1 MSTTQTL
8 WLMYKGEGDLQRKIR
23 EGYIN
28 DPEAQRLLGELRKGK
43 ALKEVKLL
51 DGLLKYKQSR
61 LYVPQGK
68 LRLLVLKEEH
78 DSPIAGH
85 RGEKTTIAAVSKRY
99 YWPGMKDEV
108 AHFVKTCVKCQ
119 MNRASYQK
127 QAGLLQPLPIP
138 PGPWHSISMDF
149 ITSLPESQGYDAIF
163 VMVDRF
169 SKLAHMVP
177 TVGTATA
184 LETAK
189 LFLNAWWKHHGL
201 PKVIVSDRDPKFTSA
216 FWRHFFRKVGTK
228 LTFSTAFHPQTDGQT
243 ERVNGVLNQYL
254 RNFVSADQRDWA
266 DYVSLAEFSYNAATH
281 SATKQSPFKVAYG
294 VDPLQP
300 TDLALEGAHS
310 TLEFNQ
316 DGEDLAKKREQV
328 LEKTKLLL
336 EKAQKR
342 YEKQV
347 NAGRRE
353 VEYEV
358 GQKVLLNVKNFTM
371 PEGLT
376 PKFMSKFA
384 GPFPIVER
392 MFKDVYKLE
401 LPPEIKVHPTFHVS
415 LLKPFK
421 EDTIWTGRKQ
431 VIRPPPDLVG
441 DHLEYEVEGILK
453 CRNHKRKG
461 KEYLV
466 KWRGFH
472 EKESTW
478 VAAKDMVNA
487 KEVVKRFEE
496 TRAKGS
502 NNKKRRH

>member
-1 MSTTQTL
+1 
-8 WLMYKGEGDLQRKIR
+8 
-23 EGYIN
+23 
-28 DPEAQRLLGELRKGK
+28 
-43 ALKEVKLL
+43 
-51 DGLLKYKQSR
+51 
-61 LYVPQGK
+61 
-68 LRLLVLKEEH
+68 
-78 DSPIAGH
+78 
-85 RGEKTTIAAVSKRY
+85 
-99 YWPGMKDEV
+99 
-108 AHFVKTCVKCQ
+108 
-119 MNRASYQK
+119 
-127 QAGLLQPLPIP
+127 
-138 PGPWHSISMDF
+138 MDF
-149 ITSLPESQGYDAIF
+149 ITSLPESQGYDAIL

-177 TVGTATA
+177 TRGTATA

-189 LFLNAWWKHHGL
+189 IFLDAWWKHHGL
-201 PKVIVSDRDPKFTSA
+201 PRVIVSDRDPKFTSA

-254 RNFVSADQRDWA
+254 RNFVSADQRDWV
-266 DYVSLAEFSYNAATH
+266 DYVGLAEFSYNAATH
-281 SATKQSPFKVAYG
+281 SATKESPFKVAYG
-294 VDPLQP
+294 VEPLQP
-300 TDLALEGAHS
+300 ADLALEGAHS

-316 DGEDLAKKREQV
+316 DGEDLAKKREHM
-328 LEKTKLLL
+328 LEKTRLLL
-336 EKAQKR
+336 EKARRR

-353 VEYEV
+353 VEFEV

-392 MFKDVYKLE
+392 VFKDVYKLE

-421 EDTIWTGRKQ
+421 EDTLWPDRKQ
-431 VIRPPPDLVG
+431 VIRPPPELVG
-441 DHLEYEVEGILK
+441 EHLEYEVEGILK
-453 CRNHKRKG
+453 SRNLKNKG

-466 KWRGFH
+466 KWRGYH
-472 EKESTW
+472 EKEATW

-487 KEVVKRFEE
+487 KELVENFEKN
-496 TRAKGS
+496 RGS
-502 NNKKRRH
+502 NKKQRRH